1 LEVELV
7 SQKIAVAVIHGAGSQ
22 HPDYADTLI
31 TRVKRGFQTYL
42 PPENNTVA
50 DKLVFKV
57 IYWANI
63 LAKKQRIL
71 WNSVTDD
78 DATLRFTDFRKF
90 IINFGADAVAYQP
103 GAKRREIYGRV
114 HKTVAAALTGL
125 ARDAGADAP
134 LCIIGHSIGT
144 VITHNYFFDL
154 GDKLI
159 ANEPLGNS
167 TTSLEAGKTLAFLYW
182 LGSPLALWSLRYE
195 HYKAITFP
203 GRDLTARYPGLK
215 PKWVSYY
222 DRDDILAYPIRSLS
236 KGHKQLAEQGLLKD
250 VLIEAGGLL
259 TSWNPLSH
267 LDYLKNED
275 VTRDIARD
283 LFEAWQAINP
293 AD

>member
-1 LEVELV
+1 M

-22 HPDYADTLI
+22 NPDYADALI
-31 TRVKRGFQTYL
+31 ARVKRSFQAWL
-42 PPENNTVA
+42 PPEDKTVA

-78 DATLRFTDFRKF
+78 DETLRFTDFRKF
-90 IINFGADAVAYQP
+90 IIDFGADAVAYQP
-103 GAKRREIYGRV
+103 GAKRREIYNRV
-114 HKTVAAALTGL
+114 HKTVAAALTEL
-125 ARDAGADAP
+125 AREAGTDAP
-134 LCIIGHSIGT
+134 LCIVGHSIGT

-154 GDKLI
+154 GDDMI
-159 ANEPLGNS
+159 ADRIFGSSITP
-167 TTSLEAGKTLAFLYW
+167 LEAGHTLAFLYW

-275 VTRDIARD
+275 VTRDIAHD
-283 LFEAWQAINP
+283 LFEAWQAVNP